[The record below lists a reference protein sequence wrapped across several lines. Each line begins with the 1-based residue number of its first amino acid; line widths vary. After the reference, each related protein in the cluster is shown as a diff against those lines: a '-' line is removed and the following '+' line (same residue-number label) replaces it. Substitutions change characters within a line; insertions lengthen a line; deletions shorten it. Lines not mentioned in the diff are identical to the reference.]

1 MSQARA
7 LYHVQELELEII
19 DHRKRIKEIDIQ
31 LEDNKVVTNA
41 EAEQQS
47 AQETFDAIRLR
58 VKDMEQQI
66 EAVANKRK
74 ATETRLYSGNV
85 KNPKELQDMQKEIE
99 SLTKR
104 HAELDENLLLLI
116 MERDEAKDMLE
127 LTNQELEK
135 VKATWEAEH
144 SDLLSEKSELEKKSE
159 TLMADRKDSLKA
171 VHDDAMKQ
179 YNSLRTSKSNRPVAV
194 MENRTCS
201 VCGIEQNGAIA
212 SAVNK
217 DDSLVYCQNCGR
229 ILVRL

>member
-19 DHRKRIKEIDIQ
+19 DHRKRIKEIDIR
-31 LEDNKVVTNA
+31 LEDNEVVKNA
-41 EAEQQS
+41 EAEHQS
-47 AQETFDAIRLR
+47 AQETFDDIRLR

-127 LTNQELEK
+127 LNEQELEK

-159 TLMADRKDSLKA
+159 KLMADRKVSLKA
-171 VHDDAMKQ
+171 VRDDAMKQ

-201 VCGIEQNGAIA
+201 VCGIEQNSAIA

-229 ILVRL
+229 ILVRR